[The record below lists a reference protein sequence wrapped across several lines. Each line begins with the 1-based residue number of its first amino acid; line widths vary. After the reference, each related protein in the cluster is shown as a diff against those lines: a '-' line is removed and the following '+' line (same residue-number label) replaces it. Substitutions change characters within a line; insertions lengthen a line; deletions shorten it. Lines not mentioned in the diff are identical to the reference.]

1 MSAPGLL
8 TLLIELVAYR
18 PGAMHDDFGDGG
30 HQSFDAVE
38 LRVVE
43 GPLAGARIT
52 AFVDSRDVAA
62 VARWNRPGTQL
73 RVTVDAELLEATD
86 VLFVGAL
93 AIEGA
98 LS

>member
-1 MSAPGLL
+1 MSVPDHL

-30 HQSFDAVE
+30 YQSFDAVE
-38 LRVVE
+38 LRVVD
-43 GPLAGARIT
+43 GPRADARIT
-52 AFVDSRDVAA
+52 AFVDPRDAAA

-73 RVTVDAELLEATD
+73 RVTVDAELLDTTD

-93 AIEGA
+93 AIEGTVP
-98 LS
+98 